1 MSKKKENT
9 FSKKERICNVDQIS
23 DLFENGSSFIS
34 YPVRVVWH
42 VVKSDNNV
50 PVKVLVS
57 VSKKK
62 LKHAVDR
69 NAAKRLVKEAYR
81 LNKSILNDIPLSDN
95 TIFIAFIWL
104 SIDKVDFV
112 KVNKKMAEALRK
124 IKTNIC
130 TDEVD

>member
-1 MSKKKENT
+1 MPIKKENT
-9 FSKKERICNVDQIS
+9 FPKLERICNVDQIS
-23 DLFENGSSFIS
+23 NLFENGASFIS
-34 YPVRVVWH
+34 YPVRIVWH
-42 VVKSDNNV
+42 VVKSDINV

-81 LNKSILNDIPLSDN
+81 LNKSILNDVQRSDK

-104 SIDKVDFV
+104 PVDKVDFI

>member
-50 PVKVLVS
+50 PVKVLVC